1 MALQNCDRLH
11 FVLLPHLALGHL
23 IPMIDIAK
31 LLAQHGVIVTVITT
45 PVNAAGLTT
54 IIDRAVDS
62 GLRIQL
68 LQVPFPSVEAG
79 LPEGCESMDR
89 LPSRDLFRNLLIG
102 IGMLKQ
108 PVEKLFDELQPRV
121 SCIIA
126 DKNLVWT
133 DDTARRFQ
141 IPRLVFDGIS
151 CFSLLCTHNLHVSKV
166 HEKVSEGEPF
176 VVPGLPDRIELTRA
190 QLPGAVNT
198 GGTDLREMRNQ
209 IREAELAAYGVVVN
223 TFEELEPAYVK
234 EFRKVRG
241 DKVWCV
247 GPVSLCHKENK
258 DKAERGNKASIDEKQ
273 CFNWLDSKEPSSVVY
288 ACLGSL
294 SRLTPLQLMELGLAL
309 EASNRPF
316 IWVIKEGKNA
326 QELEKI
332 LLEDGFMERIRG
344 RGLLIRGW
352 APQVL
357 ILSHPAI
364 GGFLTHCGW
373 NSTVEGVCAGVPM
386 ITWPLFAEQFYNE
399 KFVVQVLRIGVRVGA
414 EFAVKW
420 GEEEKFGVVLKR
432 EVVEKAIEQLMEEG
446 VEGQERRKRA
456 RELGEMAKRAMEE
469 GGSSYLNMTLL
480 IQDIMQQVTCNQTK
494 T

>member
-1 MALQNCDRLH
+1 
-11 FVLLPHLALGHL
+11 
-23 IPMIDIAK
+23 MIDIAK

-108 PVEKLFDELQPRV
+108 PVENLFDELQPRV

-190 QLPGAVNT
+190 QLPGAVNM

-209 IREAELAAYGVVVN
+209 IREAELAAYGWWLTRLRN
-223 TFEELEPAYVK
+223 WNQHMSKNSERSEEIK
-234 EFRKVRG
+234 F
-241 DKVWCV
+241 
-247 GPVSLCHKENK
+247 
-258 DKAERGNKASIDEKQ
+258 
-273 CFNWLDSKEPSSVVY
+273 
-288 ACLGSL
+288 GSL

-316 IWVIKEGKNA
+316 IWAIKEGKNA

-332 LLEDGFMERIRG
+332 LLEDGFMERTRG
-344 RGLLIRGW
+344 RGLLIR
-352 APQVL
+352 
-357 ILSHPAI
+357 
-364 GGFLTHCGW
+364 
-373 NSTVEGVCAGVPM
+373 GVCAGVPM
-386 ITWPLFAEQFYNE
+386 ITWLLFAEQFYNE

>member
-1 MALQNCDRLH
+1 MASQNCDRLH
-11 FVLLPHLALGHL
+11 FVLLPHLTFGHL

-68 LQVPFPSVEAG
+68 LQVPFPSVEVG
-79 LPEGCESMDR
+79 LPEGCESLDR
-89 LPSRDLFRNLLIG
+89 LPSRDLYGNLFIG

-126 DKNLVWT
+126 DKYLVWT

-190 QLPGAVNT
+190 QLPGSVNT
-198 GGTDLREMRNQ
+198 SGTDLREMRNQ
-209 IREAELAAYGVVVN
+209 IREVELAAYGVLVN

-258 DKAERGNKASIDEKQ
+258 DKAERGKKASVDEKQ
-273 CFNWLDSKEPSSVVY
+273 CFNWLDSKEPSSV
-288 ACLGSL
+288 
-294 SRLTPLQLMELGLAL
+294 
-309 EASNRPF
+309 
-316 IWVIKEGKNA
+316 EGKNA
-326 QELEKI
+326 QEMEKI
-332 LLEDGFMERIRG
+332 LLEDGFMERTRG

-373 NSTVEGVCAGVPM
+373 NSTLEGVCAGVPM

-414 EFAVKW
+414 EFVVKW

-432 EVVEKAIEQLMEEG
+432 EAVEKAIEQLMEEG